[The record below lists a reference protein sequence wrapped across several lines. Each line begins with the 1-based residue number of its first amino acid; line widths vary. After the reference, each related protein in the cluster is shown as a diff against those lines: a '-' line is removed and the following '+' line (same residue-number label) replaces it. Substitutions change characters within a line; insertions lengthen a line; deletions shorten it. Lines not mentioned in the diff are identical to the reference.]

1 MKPAFIVKQKGTLV
15 LAKKNTIM
23 GNEKEL
29 VSLYQRSKS
38 MGWVIVADQVRAKNA
53 HRATLKIHLLNDSH
67 RVMLLACAINALLF
81 FVVSNVI
88 VNTLLAL
95 VSVVTYIYCAWSI
108 YNSQSAMLR
117 KISTQERQ
125 ERVVNGC

>member
-1 MKPAFIVKQKGTLV
+1 MKPTFIVKQKGTLV
-15 LAKKNTIM
+15 LAKKNIIM

-29 VSLYQRSKS
+29 ASLYQRNKS

-67 RVMLLACAINALLF
+67 RVILLACAFNAFLF
-81 FVVSNVI
+81 CVVSNVI
-88 VNTLLAL
+88 VNALLAL
-95 VSVVTYIYCAWSI
+95 VCVVTYIYCAWSI
-108 YNSQSAMLR
+108 YNSKSAMLR

-125 ERVVNGC
+125 ERVVNNC